1 MYNSG
6 HSHGLPGVNNT
17 VSKVWT
23 QIIMGGWGGGGG
35 VGEGISNNN
44 NNR

>member
-6 HSHGLPGVNNT
+6 HSHRLPGVNNT

-23 QIIMGGWGGGGG
+23 QIIRGGWRGGGGG
-35 VGEGISNNN
+35 DQ
-44 NNR
+44 